1 MKFEK
6 FEFDSIWLVKSD
18 IHLDN
23 RGSFRETFR
32 RDLFREVANSDF
44 NPVQINAS
52 VSRMG
57 VLRGIH
63 YSISEIG
70 QAKWISCVS
79 GEIEDYV
86 VDLRL
91 NSSTFGKWKSI
102 SLSADNGLSLIIP
115 TGFGHAFETR
125 TDGCVVSYALS
136 SSYDPATEMTITPS
150 DPSIGVNWLNLY
162 PEVSD
167 RDKFAPTLRE
177 QVSAGN
183 MPSDNLAL

>member
-1 MKFEK
+1 MKFER
-6 FEFDSIWLVKSD
+6 FEFNSIWLVKSD

-32 RDLFREVANSDF
+32 RDLFREVANFDF
-44 NPVQINAS
+44 APVQINAS

-63 YSISEIG
+63 YSIAEIG

-102 SLSADNGLSLIIP
+102 TLSEENGFSLIIP

-136 SSYDPATEMTITPS
+136 SSYDAATEMTISPS
-150 DPSIGVNWLNLY
+150 DPVIGVNWLNSN
-162 PEVSD
+162 PEISD

-177 QVSAGN
+177 QVSAGK